1 MSENENGV
9 PSSSDSTEAKT
20 TIGMPAPTRPAEDDL
35 ALTVPDEEP
44 TVSAASEDGAQSG
57 DGEAVSDESSVSA
70 EVGASEDEQFTW
82 PIDPEHTN
90 AISALSEQIS
100 GVSVVEAIDHQK
112 PASRALNFILLVA
125 VIASTVIGIQ
135 QVSFYSSPDR
145 AARLTER
152 VICEAEYDVLKKR
165 AAGEKQLGTLQIE
178 SAPTQAKVYRR
189 GEDGSFA
196 PVSAKTS
203 EGETMDA
210 LTPATLSNLDINQT
224 YTFRLSFTDT
234 LKRPVE
240 MTDEEKKK
248 MEEEKRKPEM
258 ETHPAPYREE
268 EFTVARYQWIQ
279 DGGTGTFRFQKIVSL
294 VPSTI
299 EYWHAFNWKTG
310 KAERF
315 ETSEECNQ
323 AQSASSADMTL
334 CRAIPFVESWE
345 RVDKR
350 REEAEKQSKR
360 GKRGRKRRRR

>member
-20 TIGMPAPTRPAEDDL
+20 TIGMPSPTRPAEDDL

-44 TVSAASEDGAQSG
+44 AAAASEDEVAPEESVSQV
-57 DGEAVSDESSVSA
+57 GEGSVSA
-70 EVGASEDEQFTW
+70 EANISEDEQFTW
-82 PIDPEHTN
+82 PVDPEHAN
-90 AISALSEQIS
+90 AISTLSEQIS
-100 GVSVVEAIDHQK
+100 GVSVVEAMDHHR
-112 PASRALNFILLVA
+112 PSSRALNFLLLVL
-125 VIASTVIGIQ
+125 VVASTVFGVQ
-135 QVSFYSSPDR
+135 QVSYYSSPDR
-145 AARLTER
+145 AARLTEK
-152 VICEAEYDVLKKR
+152 VICEAEFDVLKKR
-165 AAGEKQLGTLQIE
+165 AAGEKQLGTLLIE
-178 SAPTQAKVYRR
+178 SAPTQAKVYKK

-203 EGETMDA
+203 EGEQMDA
-210 LTPATLSNLDINQT
+210 LTPTTLSNLDINQT

-258 ETHPAPYREE
+258 EEHPAPYRDE
-268 EFTVARYQWIQ
+268 EFTIARYQWIQ
-279 DGGTGTFRFQKIVSL
+279 DGGTGTFRYQKIVSL

-323 AQSASSADMTL
+323 AQSASTADMTL
-334 CRAIPFVESWE
+334 CRGIPFVESWE
-345 RVDKR
+345 RIDKR
-350 REEAEKQSKR
+350 REDEEKKSKK
-360 GKRGRKRRRR
+360 GPKKGR